1 VACIPVSP
9 LKADMAD
16 SVCKHVSPLCV
27 FIGDVAFVHVSSF
40 MPVIGD
46 AGCYHSAS
54 RGHCV
59 CLTDLAHTYIQIPS

>member
-1 VACIPVSP
+1 
-9 LKADMAD
+9 MAD

-46 AGCYHSAS
+46 AGCYHSVS

-59 CLTDLAHTYIQIPS
+59 CLTDLAHIHTYKFPANR